1 MPFSSRHPFT
11 VAQTLLNRHI
21 ESLPDLV
28 RSISGRYAEA
38 SQQLFGDSLSRRIS
52 QLFLTGCGD
61 SHHAALAA
69 ALSFRQLSGLPCEA
83 VTAMEF
89 ARYRAGF
96 LKEATEG
103 EVLVVAISAS
113 GQVSRTVEAMRLAG
127 LAGAQTLAISANP
140 DGPLARIANKTLQAA
155 IPAVSLEE
163 SDVVV
168 PGTRSYVAS
177 LLALYQ
183 AAVQIGYER
192 GHLAGKLLGQLRD
205 ELEQTADRMEETI
218 EMSHRAAA
226 EVATSWRD
234 AAHFVFCG
242 SGPNYGTALY
252 GAAKIVEASGDAAIG
267 QDLEEWAHLEY
278 FARQPDTPLFIVG
291 AAGWDEDRAMEIATA
306 AKAIGRRVAIVAPL
320 ASHLA
325 RSQTMDALL
334 PFAEPSRECFSPL
347 LSSIP
352 LALFASQ
359 RAALLDEAYFRDF
372 GGGRSRHGGGGVS
385 RIRNSHQID
394 RLRS

>member
-1 MPFSSRHPFT
+1 M
-11 VAQTLLNRHI
+11 AQTLLTRHI

-28 RSISGRYAEA
+28 RSINDGYARA
-38 SQQLFGDSLSRRIS
+38 SQRAFGETPSKGISRV
-52 QLFLTGCGD
+52 LLTGCGD

-69 ALSFRQLSGLPCEA
+69 SLSFRQFAGLPCEA
-83 VTAMEF
+83 LTAMEF
-89 ARYRAGF
+89 ARYRAGY
-96 LKEATEG
+96 LDAANEG
-103 EVLVVAISAS
+103 KVLVVAISSS

-127 LAGAQTLAISANP
+127 MAGALTIAITANP
-140 DGPLARIANKTLQAA
+140 DGPLAHVADKILHAA
-155 IPAVSLEE
+155 IPPAPDEE
-163 SDVVV
+163 GDVVV

-183 AAVQIGYER
+183 AAVQIGHAR
-192 GHLAGKLLGQLRD
+192 GQLAGNTMGRLQD

-218 EMSHRAAA
+218 EMSHGAA
-226 EVATSWRD
+226 EEAASSWHD
-234 AAHFVFCG
+234 AAHFIFCG

-252 GAAKIVEASGDAAIG
+252 GAAKIVEASGDVAIG

-278 FARQPDTPLFIVG
+278 FARQPDTPVFIVG

-320 ASHLA
+320 TSELA
-325 RSQTMDALL
+325 KTQQKDVLL

-347 LSSIP
+347 LSCIP
-352 LALFASQ
+352 LALFASH

-372 GGGRSRHGGGGVS
+372 GGGRSRHGGGGIS
-385 RIRNSHQID
+385 RIRTSHQID
-394 RLRS
+394 HLKR